1 MYHTE
6 KSHTRSHTCQ
16 STQPIPGQRPHRSE
30 EPFALM
36 EASDLMRH
44 LNDLRQKLDQYAYEY
59 FVLDQPSV
67 TDADYDALMNELRA
81 IEAEHPELVTAESP
95 TQRVG
100 HFAQSD
106 FAEVAHPRPLL
117 SLSNVY
123 NEDELKAWALRAERF
138 GGTDKLTFVTEPKTD
153 GLAVALTYINGKLD
167 HAATRGNGFVG
178 DDITAN
184 VRAIR
189 SIPTRLRDGGE
200 RGIPGTIEVRG
211 EIYMRKSDFEDLN
224 LRMSETGGKLFMN
237 PRNAAA
243 GSIRQKDTAIT
254 AQRPLR
260 LFAYQIG
267 YVLDGALP
275 ATHFDCLAW
284 LRDLGFS
291 TSLDAERHDDIDS
304 VWAACQGWLQRR
316 ADLDFEIDGTV
327 IKVDDLGLQEEIGY
341 VARDPRWATAY
352 KFPAIQQT
360 TRITGIQIN
369 VGRTGTLN
377 PLAILDPVNIG
388 GVTVSRATLHNEDEI
403 ARKDIRIG
411 DTVVVQRAGDVIPQI
426 VKVVE
431 ERRTGDEVPFA
442 MPDTC
447 PSCGTPVHR
456 EPGVAMRY
464 CTNAAC
470 PAQLKERIHH
480 FISRAAMDIEGFGPN
495 LADRFIDLGWIGD
508 ASDIYRLDWDEVGKL
523 EGLGEKSAANLRAA
537 VEASRDQPLW
547 RLIHGL
553 GIRHVGERT
562 ARLMADRFG
571 SLDAILAASAEEI
584 AAIPGIGDVV
594 AADIHDFGQE
604 QVNRELVARLTEAGL
619 RTREE
624 SVTNWSDR
632 PLAGLTLVLT
642 GRLETLTRPEAEER
656 LRALGANVTGS
667 VSKKTSAVIAGA
679 DAGSKAT
686 KAESLKL
693 PLLSEDDLATL
704 LSGEFPP
711 ALQPAVTD
719 TEAEG

>member
-1 MYHTE
+1 
-6 KSHTRSHTCQ
+6 
-16 STQPIPGQRPHRSE
+16 
-30 EPFALM
+30 M
-36 EASDLMRH
+36 EASDLSRH
-44 LNDLRQKLDQYAYEY
+44 LDDLRKKLDQFAYEY
-59 FVLDQPSV
+59 FVLDQPSA
-67 TDADYDALMNELRA
+67 TDAEYDALMNELRA

-106 FAEVAHPRPLL
+106 FAEVSHPRPLL

-123 NEDELKAWALRAERF
+123 NEEELKAWASRAARF
-138 GGTDKLTFVTEPKTD
+138 GGVDELTFITEPKTD
-153 GLAVALTYINGKLD
+153 GLAVALTYIDGQLD

-189 SIPTRLRDGGE
+189 SIPTRLRDGGD
-200 RGIPGTIEVRG
+200 RGIPPTIEVRG

-224 LRMSETGGKLFMN
+224 LRMSEVGGKLFMN

-267 YVLDGALP
+267 YVTGATLP
-275 ATHFDCLAW
+275 ETHLDCLAW
-284 LRDLGFS
+284 LRDLGFT
-291 TSLDAERHDDIDS
+291 TSLDATRHHEIES
-304 VWAACQGWLQRR
+304 VWAACQHWLAHRPE
-316 ADLDFEIDGTV
+316 LDFEIDGTV
-327 IKVDDLGLQEEIGY
+327 IKVDSLNLQEEIGY

-431 ERRTGDEVPFA
+431 ERRTGAEVPFA

-447 PSCGTPVHR
+447 PSCGTPIHR

-480 FISRAAMDIEGFGPN
+480 FLSRAAMDIEGFGPN

-508 ASDIYRLDWDEVGKL
+508 ASDIYRLDWEAVGQL
-523 EGLGEKSAANLRAA
+523 EGLGEKSATNLQAS
-537 VEASRDQPLW
+537 VEASKDRPLW

-562 ARLMADRFG
+562 AHLMADRFG

-584 AAIPGIGDVV
+584 AAIPGIGAVV
-594 AADIHDFGQE
+594 AADIYDFGQE
-604 QVNRELVARLTEAGL
+604 QVNRDLVSRLTEVGV
-619 RTREE
+619 RTRED
-624 SVTNWSDR
+624 SVTSWSDR

-642 GRLETLTRPEAEER
+642 GRLDTLTRPEAEER
-656 LRALGANVTGS
+656 LRTLGANVTGS

-686 KAESLKL
+686 KAESLKV
-693 PLLSEDDLATL
+693 PLLTEDDLHVL
-704 LSGEFPP
+704 LEGLLPP
-711 ALQPAVTD
+711 VLQPEVA
-719 TEAEG
+719 AEEDSDS

>member
-1 MYHTE
+1 
-6 KSHTRSHTCQ
+6 
-16 STQPIPGQRPHRSE
+16 
-30 EPFALM
+30 M
-36 EASDLMRH
+36 EASDLSKH
-44 LNDLRQKLDQYAYEY
+44 LDDLRQKLDQYAYEY
-59 FVLDQPSV
+59 FVLDQPSA
-67 TDADYDALMNELRA
+67 TDAEYDALMNELRA

-100 HFAQSD
+100 HFTQSD

-123 NEDELKAWALRAERF
+123 NEDELKAWAQRAARF
-138 GGTDKLTFVTEPKTD
+138 GGVEHLTYVTEPKTD
-153 GLAVALTYINGKLD
+153 GLAVALTYLDGVLD

-189 SIPTRLRDGGE
+189 SIPTRLRNGGE
-200 RGIPGTIEVRG
+200 RGIPQTIEVRG

-224 LRMSETGGKLFMN
+224 IRMSESNGKLFMN

-243 GSIRQKDTAIT
+243 GSIRQKDPAIT

-267 YVLDGALP
+267 YVLGGQLP
-275 ATHFDCLAW
+275 ETHFDCLAW
-284 LRDLGFS
+284 LRDLGFT
-291 TSLDAERHDDIDS
+291 TSLDATRFETVED
-304 VWAACQGWLQRR
+304 VWASCQAWLGRR
-316 ADLDFEIDGTV
+316 PELDFEIDGTV
-327 IKVDDLGLQEEIGY
+327 IKVDSLALQEEIGY

-360 TRITGIQIN
+360 TRVLDITIN

-377 PLAILDPVNIG
+377 PLAILEPVNIG

-431 ERRTGDEVPFA
+431 ERRSGAEVPYA

-447 PSCGTPVHR
+447 PSCGTAVHR

-470 PAQLKERIHH
+470 PAQLKERMHH
-480 FISRAAMDIEGFGPN
+480 FISRAAMDIEGLGPN
-495 LADRFIDLGWIGD
+495 LADRFIELGWIAD
-508 ASDIYRLDWDEVGKL
+508 ASDIYRLDWEAVGQL
-523 EGLGEKSAANLRAA
+523 EGLGEKSATNLRES
-537 VEASRDQPLW
+537 VEASKQRPLW
-547 RLIHGL
+547 RLVHGL

-562 ARLMADRFG
+562 AHLMADRFG

-594 AADIHDFGQE
+594 AADIYDFGQE
-604 QVNRELVARLTEAGL
+604 QVNRDLVARLAEVGV

-624 SVTNWSDR
+624 TVTAWSER

-656 LRALGANVTGS
+656 LRSLGANVAGS

-679 DAGSKAT
+679 DAGSKAS
-686 KAESLKL
+686 KAESLGV
-693 PLLSEDDLATL
+693 PLLGEDDLTIL
-704 LSGEFPP
+704 LTGALPT
-711 ALQPAVTD
+711 ALQPATA
-719 TEAEG
+719 TEESPAS